1 MKSKNSTIP
10 FLFILIFV
18 VITGRFLV
26 FTSYIHSQKTI
37 FRSLAT
43 KDYTQKISTLE
54 LQEEDL
60 FANKNGLEWKE
71 KNKELIVNGKYHEVI
86 TIKKQGKH
94 VFVSII
100 EDKLENSL
108 FERFFA
114 AKQIDNSFFND
125 LVNLLFN
132 LTYLKNEPL
141 TALKAN
147 DKGHKNHS
155 ISSEFSIQDFHSEL
169 IKPPRF
175 FLI

>member
-1 MKSKNSTIP
+1 MCHQN
-10 FLFILIFV
+10 L
-18 VITGRFLV
+18 
-26 FTSYIHSQKTI
+26 HSQKTI
-37 FRSLAT
+37 FRQQIA
-43 KDYTQKISTLE
+43 KDHTHKIITLE
-54 LQEEDL
+54 LSEADL

-86 TIKKQGKH
+86 AIKKQGKH

-132 LTYLKNEPL
+132 LTYLKNDTL
-141 TALKAN
+141 ITIN
-147 DKGHKNHS
+147 VFNTGFKNYS
-155 ISSEFSIQDFHSEL
+155 VSSEFSIRDFHSEL

>member
-1 MKSKNSTIP
+1 M
-10 FLFILIFV
+10 
-18 VITGRFLV
+18 GRFLV

-37 FRSLAT
+37 FRQQMA
-43 KDYTQKISTLE
+43 KDHTHKIMTLE
-54 LQEEDL
+54 LSEEDL

-114 AKQIDNSFFND
+114 AKQGNNSFFND

-132 LTYLKNEPL
+132 LTYLKND
-141 TALKAN
+141 ALIAINVFNKS
-147 DKGHKNHS
+147 HKNYS
-155 ISSEFSIQDFHSEL
+155 VSSEFLIQDFHSEL
-169 IKPPRF
+169 IKPPKF
-175 FLI
+175 FLV